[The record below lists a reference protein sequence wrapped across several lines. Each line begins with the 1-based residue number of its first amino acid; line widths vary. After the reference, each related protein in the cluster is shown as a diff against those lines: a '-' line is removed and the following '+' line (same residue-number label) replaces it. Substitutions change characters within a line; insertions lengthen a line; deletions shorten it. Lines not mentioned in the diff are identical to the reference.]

1 MQRAETAAI
10 AIISVGVA
18 DTARARFAAL
28 DAGADD
34 VMPRPINDALLLARI
49 RSLLLVRN
57 ARQEL
62 MLRDSTSRALGF
74 EEAKID
80 FVAASSVAL
89 LSQEG
94 H

>member
-1 MQRAETAAI
+1 
-10 AIISVGVA
+10 
-18 DTARARFAAL
+18 
-28 DAGADD
+28 
-34 VMPRPINDALLLARI
+34 MPRPINDALLLARI

-74 EEAKID
+74 EEPKID